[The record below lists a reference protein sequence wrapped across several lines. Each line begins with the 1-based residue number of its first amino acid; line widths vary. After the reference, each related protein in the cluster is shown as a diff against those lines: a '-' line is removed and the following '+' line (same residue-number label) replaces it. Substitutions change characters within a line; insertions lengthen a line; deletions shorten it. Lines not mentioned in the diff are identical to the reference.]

1 MNNDLQYFGHNAI
14 IIKEQK
20 LERLI
25 ENAVWKNM
33 QKLENKFQE
42 LLSDQN
48 KFLTRQQAI
57 DLLQI
62 SPSTYDNWVRSKR
75 LLVHKIGD
83 KPYVYMSDIRKAM
96 LPIN

>member
-1 MNNDLQYFGHNAI
+1 MNNDVQYFGNDAI
-14 IIKEQK
+14 IIKEHK

-33 QKLENKFQE
+33 QKLESKFQE
-42 LLSDQN
+42 LLNDQN
-48 KFLTRQQAI
+48 KFLSRQQAI
-57 DLLQI
+57 DLLEI
-62 SPSTYDNWVRSKR
+62 SSSTYDNWVRSKR

-96 LPIN
+96 VPIN